1 MEGNRDEAEKCIGIA
16 REALEAGNR
25 DRALRFLG
33 KAQKLYPTETAR
45 GEAPSGGGGGG
56 CPGGSRGHAGGRPSA
71 AGRRTAVLM
80 RWGPGAACPAR
91 CLCARVR
98 SARCELAPSR
108 REEQD
113 GRSFSVGLSPC
124 CAVIAALESAQPRL
138 TTARLGPRPGLSAAA
153 ASEPCAN
160 SSQ

>member
-45 GEAPSGGGGGG
+45 GEAPSWGGGGG
-56 CPGGSRGHAGGRPSA
+56 CPGGSRSHAGGRPSA

-91 CLCARVR
+91 CPCALGPVR
-98 SARCELAPSR
+98 AGAQQAGGAGWAFVL
-108 REEQD
+108 
-113 GRSFSVGLSPC
+113 GRSEPVLRRYSG
-124 CAVIAALESAQPRL
+124 ARIRAAPVNNGA
-138 TTARLGPRPGLSAAA
+138 PRPQAWAECCRCQRALR
-153 ASEPCAN
+153 
-160 SSQ
+160 